1 MVNEGSQ
8 FIIATHSPILLGL
21 PNAQIYNFTMDG
33 VKETEYEKTDSYV
46 ITKSFLNKREMFLK
60 ELFDEI

>member
-1 MVNEGSQ
+1 
-8 FIIATHSPILLGL
+8 
-21 PNAQIYNFTMDG
+21 MDG

-46 ITKSFLNKREMFLK
+46 ITKSFLSKREMFLK